1 VHCGFCLPA
10 CPTYVSWGLE
20 ADSPRGRIDLMK
32 GIEEG
37 TVALDATTIG
47 HFDACLGCMG
57 CVTACPSGV
66 RYDLLIESTRAQVE
80 AAAPRSPGERLLRS
94 ALFALFP
101 YPRRLAWL
109 ARPIALMQQL
119 GLQALLRRSGLVK
132 LLPQPLR
139 ALERIAPTLVPTDLA
154 QPLPPFTAAVGT
166 KRGSVAL
173 LTGCVQRAFFP
184 NVNAATVRVLAAEG
198 FDVLVFADQG
208 CCGALSLHVGLHDEA
223 VRFAGDLVRR
233 CGDLAT
239 VDAVIVNAAGCGST
253 LKQYAELMPS
263 DAAAA
268 AFEAKVRDVSEFLA
282 EVGLVAPRRPMPL
295 RVAYHDACHLAHA
308 QRIRAQPRELLR
320 AIPGLELLEIPQG
333 EQCCGSAGVYN
344 VLEPGSAGEIGAR
357 KAANVASVMPDLLA
371 SANPGCTL
379 QIAAA
384 LADLGMSVATAHPIE
399 LLDASLA

>member
-1 VHCGFCLPA
+1 
-10 CPTYVSWGLE
+10 
-20 ADSPRGRIDLMK
+20 MK

-66 RYDLLIESTRAQVE
+66 RYDLLIESTRAEVE
-80 AAAPRSPGERLLRS
+80 AAAPRSPRERLLRA

-101 YPRRLAWL
+101 YPQRLAWL

-119 GLQALLRRSGLVK
+119 GLQALLRRSGFVK

-139 ALERIAPTLVPTDLA
+139 ALERIAPTLVPADLA
-154 QPLPPFTAAVGT
+154 QPLPAFTAAVGT

-208 CCGALSLHVGLHDEA
+208 CCGALSLHVGRHDEA
-223 VRFAGDLVRR
+223 VRFAGELVRR
-233 CGDLAT
+233 CGDLTT

-253 LKQYAELMPS
+253 LKQYADLMPD

-344 VLEPGSAGEIGAR
+344 VLEPESAGEIGAR

-399 LLDASLA
+399 LLDASLV